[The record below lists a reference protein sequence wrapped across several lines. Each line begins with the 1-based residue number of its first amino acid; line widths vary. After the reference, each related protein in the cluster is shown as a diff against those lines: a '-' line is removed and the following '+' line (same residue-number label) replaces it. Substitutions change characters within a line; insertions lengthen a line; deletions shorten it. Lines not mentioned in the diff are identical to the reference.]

1 MIVIRTAE
9 DMARAVDSPRA
20 PFPKVRLQGHAE
32 RLAEYDDYP
41 PEELALFVIVQ
52 PGDTLV
58 SLEQETGLSFVQ
70 NGTLRFSPEC
80 LEREGDWLE
89 ATMILSDDGFGL
101 VLLVR
106 PEAVTDPE
114 LSGLIAMLEREG
126 TQAERGEGR

>member
-1 MIVIRTAE
+1 MILIRTTV
-9 DMARAVDSPRA
+9 DMARAIDSPLD
-20 PFPKVRLQGHAE
+20 PFPKARLQVHAE

-52 PGDTLV
+52 PGDTLA
-58 SLEQETGLSFVQ
+58 SLEQQTRLSFVQ
-70 NGTLRFSPEC
+70 NGTLRFLPES

-114 LSGLIAMLEREG
+114 LSSLIEMLEREG
-126 TQAERGEGR
+126 TQAEQGEGL